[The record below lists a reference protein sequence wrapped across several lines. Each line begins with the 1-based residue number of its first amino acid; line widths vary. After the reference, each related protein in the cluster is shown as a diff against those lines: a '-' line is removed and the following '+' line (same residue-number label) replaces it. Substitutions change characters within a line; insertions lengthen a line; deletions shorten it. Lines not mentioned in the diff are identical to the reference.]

1 MNLFKYNETYKCYEH
16 FDKVN
21 LQLTV
26 YTVEVGEYS
35 VTVTRGVSSILQ
47 ESKEVARKTINW
59 KNPETFGIEFI
70 NILNHSLHNKYN

>member
-1 MNLFKYNETYKCYEH
+1 MSLFKYNETYKCYEY

-21 LQLTV
+21 LQLMV

-47 ESKEVARKTINW
+47 ESKEAARQNISWKT
-59 KNPETFGIEFI
+59 PETFGIEFLQ
-70 NILNHSLHNKYN
+70 ILNHALHNKYN